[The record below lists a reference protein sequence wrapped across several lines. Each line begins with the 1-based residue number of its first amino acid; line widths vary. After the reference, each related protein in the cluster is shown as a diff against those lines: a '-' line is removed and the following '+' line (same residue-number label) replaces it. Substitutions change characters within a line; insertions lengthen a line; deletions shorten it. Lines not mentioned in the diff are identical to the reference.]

1 MDIEKEI
8 KMTTIEEIM
17 KNIKPLLEAEF
28 TDRIK
33 NHIKTVFP
41 NELSKEDKKTIRNL
55 AKEEF
60 KDALLE
66 VQNSIETEIDDAQDN
81 IERSIEIEFWDS
93 LFPDNDSKWND
104 MSDTEPESEYWS
116 STESQATCGC
126 DYESVIENEKPGIQ
140 THNVDLGNWDEI
152 EIIQR

>member
-1 MDIEKEI
+1 
-8 KMTTIEEIM
+8 MTKIDEIM
-17 KNIKPLLEAEF
+17 ELIIPLLEVDF

-41 NELSKEDKKTIRNL
+41 NKLSKEDQETIRNL

-60 KDALLE
+60 KDAILE
-66 VQNSIETEIDDAQDN
+66 VQSSIETEMDDAQDN

-93 LFPDNDSKWND
+93 LFPDNDSEID
-104 MSDTEPESEYWS
+104 TMVDTASDLDSEYWS

-126 DYESVIENEKPGIQ
+126 DYEPVIENEKSGIQ
-140 THNVDLGNWDEI
+140 TVDLGNWDEI